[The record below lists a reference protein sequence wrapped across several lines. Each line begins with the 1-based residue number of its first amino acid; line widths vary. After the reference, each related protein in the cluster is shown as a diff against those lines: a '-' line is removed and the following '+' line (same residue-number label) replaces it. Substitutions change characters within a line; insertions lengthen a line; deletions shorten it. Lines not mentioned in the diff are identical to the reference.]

1 MNLQRGQRLIQSAYD
16 CINRGDY
23 NGAVRYFDDV
33 LQYGEVSAILHD
45 NGFCLN
51 ELGRYQAAIRCFD
64 RVISLENRHS
74 DLYISAFYN
83 KGRSYIGLNKREQA
97 IACFDAVLSIDPY
110 HANAR
115 MGKDM
120 LL

>member
-23 NGAVRYFDDV
+23 SGALRYFDDV

-45 NGFCLN
+45 KGFFLN

-64 RVISLENRHS
+64 RVISLENMHS

-83 KGRSYIGLNKREQA
+83 KGRSYM
-97 IACFDAVLSIDPY
+97 VLIKENRQSLALMFY
-110 HANAR
+110 
-115 MGKDM
+115 
-120 LL
+120 